1 MNDNDVLRTLVSE
14 LRRLKTLGD
23 KALAQVPTD
32 EALNHFLDAE
42 ANSIVVIV
50 RHMAGNM
57 RSRWT
62 DFLTTDGEKPDR
74 DRDSELELGPAD
86 TRAALTAKWEAGWR
100 LLFAAVESLG
110 PDDLRRTV
118 TVRGEPHTVLQA
130 LDRQLVHYAQH
141 VGQIVLLA
149 KLWAGPAW
157 RTLSIPK
164 GESKRF
170 EVAKDGTPYR
180 IEGERR

>member
-62 DFLTTDGEKPDR
+62 DFLTTDGEKPTR
-74 DRDSELELGPAD
+74 DRDGEFDQRARL
-86 TRAALTAKWEAGWR
+86 TRQQTLAEWEDGWRCVFGAVDALTGAD
-100 LLFAAVESLG
+100 LG
-110 PDDLRRTV
+110 RTV
-118 TVRGEPHTVLQA
+118 TIRGEQLTVMEA
-130 LDRQLVHYAQH
+130 ITRQLAHYAQH
-141 VGQIVLLA
+141 IGQILLLA
-149 KLWAGPAW
+149 RHMAGADW
-157 RTLSIPK
+157 KSLSIPR
-164 GESKRF
+164 GQSKQG
-170 EVAKDGTPYR
+170 DWQYR
-180 IEGERR
+180 DYGKR